1 MTLYLTQSSSQ
12 EQSLESDINLV
23 RCNCLMYNLEE
34 SLIVK
39 RAQRLTRILLSSVT
53 DTTTESDFALE
64 EDVHL
69 IGIGGNS
76 DSDTAAIPSDTR
88 EPSNLKIKFKLLP
101 QSIDEATD
109 PRDAESDEFPSDLDA
124 VDRMCS

>member
-1 MTLYLTQSSSQ
+1 M
-12 EQSLESDINLV
+12 
-23 RCNCLMYNLEE
+23 
-34 SLIVK
+34 K

-76 DSDTAAIPSDTR
+76 DSDTAAITSDTP

-109 PRDAESDEFPSDLDA
+109 PRDAESDEFLSDLDA